1 MIKSLLT
8 LFTPR
13 GLAWN
18 TLTLPTTA
26 YVPKYGSIVR
36 LAPAGETIETV
47 VVSSTVKPAGSV
59 FTDWESLGCIEE
71 GSVEVM
77 ADKGEPVQCFNA
89 TTGKWEIKHTEN
101 TKADTKLKLVLTLQE
116 VSAYILQLAYAAGT
130 VNGTTGAYV
139 PGSML
144 GGAVQ
149 GWLKIQQQAGTE
161 VISVLDLWVELRLA
175 DAATIANRTKGWKP
189 KIEIVQ
195 LGAALEAGVL
205 GTAS

>member
-8 LFTPR
+8 LFIPR

-18 TLTLPTTA
+18 ALTLPVTA

-36 LAPAGETIETV
+36 FAPEGATIETV
-47 VVSSTVKPAGSV
+47 TVSATSKPAGSV
-59 FTDWESLGCIEE
+59 FTDWKSLGCIEE
-71 GSVEVM
+71 GTIEVM
-77 ADKGEPVQCFNA
+77 VEKGEVVQCFNA

-101 TKADTKLKLVLTLQE
+101 TNGDTKLKLGVTLQE
-116 VSAYILQLAYAAGT
+116 VTSYILQLAMAAST
-130 VNGTTGAYV
+130 INASTGAYV

-149 GWLKIQQQAGTE
+149 GWLKVQQQSGTE
-161 VISVLDLWVELRLA
+161 VISVLDMWVELRLSE
-175 DAATIANRTKGWKP
+175 AATIANRTKGWKP
-189 KIEIVQ
+189 KIEIMQ